1 VCGTN
6 ERSESPSRKA
16 VERAKVVPMK
26 LRFVPVLAA
35 GVLALGA
42 SGCGGKETVRGADD
56 PSIDAHAISTGL
68 DKEDIQ
74 RACKQ
79 ILDKMRT
86 SPVMNEWRTTNP
98 APVIAVF
105 PFQNS
110 TSEHIDSMLDTIL
123 SETETWILESNV
135 ATVVARDRQ
144 NQMIREVEGQ
154 QNPVFNPAHAA
165 KYGKQLG
172 AKYFITGKVS
182 GNDERNEDMRRVQY
196 FLYMQVIEIETSV
209 IKFQAKSEI
218 TKAVK

>member
-1 VCGTN
+1 
-6 ERSESPSRKA
+6 
-16 VERAKVVPMK
+16 MK
-26 LRFVPVLAA
+26 LRFVPVVALPI
-35 GVLALGA
+35 LALTA
-42 SGCGGKETVRGADD
+42 SGCGKEVVRGADD
-56 PSIDAHAISTGL
+56 PSVDSHALSTGL

-79 ILDKMRT
+79 ILDKMRV

-144 NQMIREVEGQ
+144 AQMIREVEGQ

-165 KYGKQLG
+165 RYGKQLG

-182 GNDERNEDMRRVQY
+182 GNDERSEDMRRVQY

-209 IKFQAKSEI
+209 IKFQGKSEI